1 MRHCSFN
8 ETVHILTCI
17 ASTSR
22 AQAKWVDGKAARHT
36 DIIIWNV
43 TNAVVGLATATQI
56 FVEGLEALPVHCQ
69 NCTDEGPKYLQLL
82 WRDFFPEHW
91 EDLWKGSS

>member
-1 MRHCSFN
+1 
-8 ETVHILTCI
+8 
-17 ASTSR
+17 
-22 AQAKWVDGKAARHT
+22 
-36 DIIIWNV
+36 
-43 TNAVVGLATATQI
+43 VGLATATQI

-82 WRDFFPEHW
+82 WREFFPEHW